1 MFKHLGVVLFRGF
14 MNVNAYQIEY
24 HISQKELKE
33 YAAFCYFKYLFRNGC
48 IYNYNSNKLATKCK
62 YSPAFIR
69 KNVKKFLDKGWCR
82 MHSGNLIFN
91 KSSHFNGTESQIKL
105 YDEANIK
112 KCSIKE
118 ILEYFYLQIIKLHDS
133 KLSRLK
139 KLKSDLK
146 SKKAKVR
153 SRAENYADSINKRT
167 EAERA
172 KLPNETTR
180 LILTN
185 SKLARIFKCSTGKAS
200 GIIKSLEL
208 DEFIKVHRETKKGW
222 TPEKVTGEHMKHLK
236 EMGVSFGMSNWIFR
250 VLPLEFTIC

>member
-1 MFKHLGVVLFRGF
+1 
-14 MNVNAYQIEY
+14 MNINAYQVEY
-24 HISQKELKE
+24 HISNKELKE

-48 IYNYNSNKLATKCK
+48 IYNYNSNKLSTKCK

-91 KSSHFNGTESQIKL
+91 KSSHFNGTQSEIKL

-118 ILEYFYLQIIKLHDS
+118 ILRYFYLQIIKLHDS

-146 SKKAKVR
+146 SNKTRIRHKA
-153 SRAENYADSINKRT
+153 EEYADAMEKANKKWKRGN
-167 EAERA
+167 
-172 KLPNETTR
+172 LPNEMTR
-180 LILTN
+180 LKLTN
-185 SKLARIFKCSTGKAS
+185 SKLGKLFNCSAGKAS
-200 GIIKSLEL
+200 GIVKFLEEN
-208 DEFIKVHRETKKGW
+208 EFIKVTRQIVKKVVGVN
-222 TPEKVTGEHMKHLK
+222 TNKFNANQMKSYGASYWSGHC
-236 EMGVSFGMSNWIFR
+236 VFI
-250 VLPLEFTIC
+250 VLPLEFTVC